1 MRLRRAVNCLTVTA
15 VVISLACIGA
25 IAWMISKGVMVKPF
39 VHPKQDCMSGDPK
52 YDSLIRDAEEKSWPT
67 FCADGQ
73 PTDDACEESR
83 KSDNGTDTDEGKV
96 VQIKCKCC
104 DADDIAGDGA
114 AVDQDFLELSN
125 PKLLAAICGAVLFC
139 LVIGLCVVKSHQR
152 TLMLHEERDEQQFRR
167 EYDTS
172 PRARPRPPRDDR
184 QISFADGTGHAPNLP
199 STRAMISARK
209 DGKGRTMNCLP
220 DSHFYSALARAQ
232 GIKLTDRNKPD
243 MDTMVRV
250 PDTKFFEQY
259 ASARKSRK

>member
-1 MRLRRAVNCLTVTA
+1 VRLRRAVNCLTVTA

-25 IAWMISKGVMVKPF
+25 IAWMISNGVMVKSF
-39 VHPKQDCMSGDPK
+39 VHPKQDC
-52 YDSLIRDAEEKSWPT
+52 RFDAPEHNSEVYKAEKKGWPEY
-67 FCADGQ
+67 CSDGQ
-73 PTDDACEESR
+73 PTDEVCAKLEED
-83 KSDNGTDTDEGKV
+83 DNGTDEGRA

-220 DSHFYSALARAQ
+220 ESHFYSALARAQ
-232 GIKLTDRNKPD
+232 GIQLTDRNKPD